1 MQIPGYV
8 QNQEALKDA
17 GIDEILIVSVNDGA
31 VMKAWFL
38 DQKLNNT
45 MVQMM
50 GDPFSEFTKACGIE
64 LLNDGP
70 IQKGLIGRSKRVAM
84 IVIQNIV
91 QYVAVSESDDDPAG
105 DNDPSAT
112 CHEAIIHVC
121 QNVLKLRKRKEVE

>member
-1 MQIPGYV
+1 VQIPGYV

-64 LLNDGP
+64 LRNDGP
-70 IQKGLIGRSKRVAM
+70 IQKGLIGRSKRVAI
-84 IVIQNIV
+84 IVINNLV
-91 QYVAVSESDDDPAG
+91 QYVAVSEAADDPAG
-105 DNDPSAT
+105 DRDPSAT
-112 CHEAIIHVC
+112 CHEAIINVC
-121 QNVLKLRKRKEVE
+121 KNELKLRNSKPDE